1 MNLWS
6 LWFAIGFRQLVVV
19 MGMYFVL
26 MLFNLVLII
35 VKPHSVTNFESK
47 GQLIAGILSYW
58 LIITFYRKYFFAV
71 LEVRLEVFMLT
82 ATKEVIDAAMM
93 YGREK
98 VALAM
103 LKPEQDTAISIF
115 ALGKDKIT
123 GSRCFLNHNEETD
136 DLSSQGSLLQMKQG
150 CRAIDRS
157 NHATTNARNK
167 RTVTLWR
174 QFFCFIKL
182 NRNDITNK

>member
-167 RTVTLWR
+167 RTVTSWR
-174 QFFCFIKL
+174 QFFAFINL